1 MENKIKKTFEVMQV
15 IPSHTFVLYHVEA
28 YDEQEAEDLV
38 DNGDKSIVKIS
49 ENSQDSEWGS
59 IEYITTEL

>member
-1 MENKIKKTFEVMQV
+1 MQV

>member
-15 IPSHTFVLYHVEA
+15 IPSNTFVLYHVEA

-38 DNGDKSIVKIS
+38 DNGDKSVNKIS
-49 ENSQDSEWGS
+49 EDSQESEWGS
-59 IEYITTEL
+59 VEYITTEL